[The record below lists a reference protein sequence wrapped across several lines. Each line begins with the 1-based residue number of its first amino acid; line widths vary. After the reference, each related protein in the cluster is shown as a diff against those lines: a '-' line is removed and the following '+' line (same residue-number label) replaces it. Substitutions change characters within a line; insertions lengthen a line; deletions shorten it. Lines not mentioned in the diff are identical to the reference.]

1 MAIDSTSRLIIQAI
15 NNVSPVIRT
24 IQGDLG
30 VLKTVAA
37 AVAAYIGTDFVKGFV
52 EANSELDRMKRA
64 FDAIAGAGVG
74 KLEYDRL
81 TETAN
86 KLGLSL
92 ESLTSSYTQL
102 KAASIGTAMEGK
114 NADDAFKS
122 VAGAMSVLGANTNQT
137 KMAFLA
143 ISQMV
148 SKGTVSMEELRRQ
161 LAQHLPGAIQI
172 FARALNVSTSELYKL
187 VKAGQVGIPEMIKF
201 FDQINKEYNPEKMKV
216 STYEQNVARL
226 ENAFRSLYIEIGAT
240 GAWQAVTN
248 AVGASAGIVNSAASS
263 IQNDVIGLT
272 AVWDSWGNQ
281 FTTIM
286 QEADIALNGFLGDL
300 QNNTA
305 DSQAVIYS
313 IGESFKFVGESIANL
328 PANIKA
334 ATVILVGE
342 IGQALVSI
350 KAQFDL
356 LWNYAGS
363 SADAA
368 FLSIKVAFQSVIA
381 SIDGMLAN
389 MAGTMAT
396 SLEALGKG
404 GQFIPGFQASLNG
417 VAQGLREV
425 EAGAQESAKR
435 LEELKK
441 AEQDVQQEGNK
452 RAQDIQANAERE
464 KAAWQGVIDQ
474 ALQARDQQM
483 KAQSDLIK
491 QRQESANYDKQEQAL
506 WAQRVENIKQVTAAI
521 AEQGTQSKVTKDIIA
536 ELAKID
542 GKSKESGAAS
552 YTGDTAQDM
561 YLQIMKVQRLRN
573 ELSASSSDS
582 AKQEYLDALKVAE
595 ANVKAAKG
603 TEEYSAALQILQ
615 GERRLLTQSGLIPTE
630 GDAAKV
636 VVDADTTPAQEKVT
650 ALHEVI
656 NGVSTYTQ
664 VDANTYAAQQNV
676 GALIQWINSQ
686 SATIPVYA
694 APAGGGAPPVPY
706 ATGGLVGGIGNR
718 DSVRALLTPGEY
730 VLTKSAVQR
739 IGIPYLN
746 SLNRKRSVDNL
757 NIPQA
762 TRHYASGGLVES
774 SVNHVIELKIGSN
787 SHKVAVT
794 SRDAV
799 KRLSDDLTRLGRG
812 I

>member
-15 NNVSPVIRT
+15 NNASPVIRT

-137 KMAFLA
+137 KNAFLA

-172 FARALNVSTSELYKL
+172 FARALNVSTAQLYKL

-216 STYEQNVARL
+216 STYEQNTARL
-226 ENAFRSLYIEIGAT
+226 ENAFKSLYTEIGAT

-248 AVGASAGIVNSAASS
+248 AVGATAGVVNRAADS
-263 IQNDVIGLT
+263 IQGDAIAMT
-272 AVWDSWGNQ
+272 AVWDSWGSQ
-281 FTTIM
+281 FTTIIE
-286 QEADIALNGFLGDL
+286 EADDALNGFLGDL
-300 QNNTA
+300 NNNTA
-305 DSQAVIYS
+305 DSKAVIYA
-313 IGESFKFVGESIANL
+313 IGESFKFVGEALANL

-350 KAQFDL
+350 KEQFDL
-356 LWNYAGS
+356 LWNYAGT

-368 FLSIKVAFQSVIA
+368 FMSIKVAFQSVIA

-396 SLEALGKG
+396 SLESLGKS

-417 VAQGLREV
+417 VAQGLRDV
-425 EAGAQESAKR
+425 ETGAKESAQR
-435 LEELKK
+435 LDELQK
-441 AEQDVQQEGNK
+441 AEQGVENEGNK
-452 RAQDIQANAERE
+452 RSRIIQDNADRERD
-464 KAAWQGVIDQ
+464 AWQGVIDQ
-474 ALQARDQQM
+474 TLQARDEQV
-483 KAQSDLIK
+483 KAQKDLIQ
-491 QRQESANYDKQEQAL
+491 QRQQSAAYDSQEQAL

-521 AEQGTQSKVTKDIIA
+521 AEQGVQSKSTKGILA
-536 ELAKID
+536 ELAKMD
-542 GKSKESGAAS
+542 GE
-552 YTGDTAQDM
+552 TGNKNKN
-561 YLQIMKVQRLRN
+561 LRLSVKKVQD
-573 ELSASSSDS
+573 LSSKLNADSSES
-582 AKQEYLDALKVAE
+582 AKQDYLNAYKMAEIALSAAKKTGAYYSALRALKAE
-595 ANVKAAKG
+595 RSTLEN
-603 TEEYSAALQILQ
+603 
-615 GERRLLTQSGLIPTE
+615 SGVLPKDSTNIQN
-630 GDAAKV
+630 
-636 VVDADTTPAQEKVT
+636 VDADTSEAKKKLEI
-650 ALHEVI
+650 LREEI
-656 NGVSTYTQ
+656 NGVTTFTQ
-664 VDANTYAAQQNV
+664 VDANVEAAKTKV
-676 GALIQWINSQ
+676 SEMIQWVNSQ
-686 SATIPVYA
+686 KATINVTTNS
-694 APAGGGAPPVPY
+694 GAKPQGY
-706 ATGGLVGGIGNR
+706 ATGGLVGGYGNS

-730 VLTKSAVQR
+730 VLTKSVVQQL
-739 IGIPYLN
+739 GIPYLN
-746 SLNRKRSVDNL
+746 SLGRKRSVDNL
-757 NIPQA
+757 HIPQA
-762 TRHYASGGLVES
+762 TRRYASGGLVES
-774 SVNHVIELKIGSN
+774 NINHVIELKIGGN

-799 KRLSDDLTRLGRG
+799 TRLRDDMIKFGRTL
-812 I
+812 